1 MLSSL
6 PDDLILHVMEQDSS
20 VYFVLSLTC
29 HRFAELAAAIRK
41 KCRKRWAKNRV
52 YYENG
57 IVKYIS
63 VLPCGMKEGEFKY
76 YRNNHLICL
85 GNYISGKREGE
96 YREWYKNGN
105 LKCFVSY
112 LHGKKHGMSKRWY
125 PDGTLKLYCG
135 YHRGKLH
142 GEYRKWYKN
151 GKIQFIGYYFHGRLD
166 GDIEIFNT
174 DGKSIIISYVKG
186 RKRGFLELFDG
197 TR

>member
-41 KCRKRWAKNRV
+41 KCRRRWAKNRV
-52 YYENG
+52 YYEN
-57 IVKYIS
+57 
-63 VLPCGMKEGEFKY
+63 
-76 YRNNHLICL
+76 LICL

-174 DGKSIIISYVKG
+174 DGKSIIVSYVKG
-186 RKRGFLELFDG
+186 RKRGFSDFFDVA
-197 TR
+197 R